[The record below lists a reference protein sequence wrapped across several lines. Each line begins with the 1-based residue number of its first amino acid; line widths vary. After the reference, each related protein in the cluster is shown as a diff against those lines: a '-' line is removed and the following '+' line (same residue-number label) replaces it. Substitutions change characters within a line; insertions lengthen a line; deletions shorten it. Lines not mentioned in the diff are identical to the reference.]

1 VVYIL
6 GINAYH
12 GGASACLTRDGQL
25 VAAVEEERFSRVKYW
40 AGFPVQAIRFVLRE
54 AGIQPQDLDHIG
66 ISRNPTA
73 NLVKKALYAFTRRP
87 SLNMVRDRLN
97 NSMKVGNLKTV
108 FCERLEVA
116 PASLKAQFHNVEHHR
131 AHMASAFFVSP
142 FEEAAI
148 FSVDG
153 MGDFVSTMWG
163 AGKGAHIEVNGEINF
178 PHSLG
183 NFYTAISQW
192 LGFTKYGDEGK
203 VMGLAPYGEPVYLDE
218 MRKIVRVQRD
228 GTFELDLDYFAHDAE
243 GVTMTWGDGAPT
255 LGRVFSGKLTQV
267 LGEPREPRTEITRQ
281 HEDVAASLQ
290 AMLEEAEFALIRK
303 LQRETGQKALCMA
316 GGVALNS
323 AFNGKVLPNTD
334 FTDIYIQPAAGDAGT
349 SLGVCYYIYHQL
361 LGKPRTFVMNDAYT
375 GPQYASEEI
384 EAALKRCGLQYNCFN
399 EGQLV
404 ERAAE
409 VVAGGNVLGWFQGRM
424 EWGPRALG
432 NRSIIADPRRHD
444 MKDILNAR
452 IKHREPFRPFAPSIL
467 RERVGEYFDQT
478 YPDPFMIK
486 VYNVLPEK
494 RDVIPAVTHVDGT
507 GRLQTVD
514 REHAPLYW
522 KLINAFGERT
532 GVPVV
537 LNTSFNENEPIV
549 CEPQEAIECFMRTR
563 MDALAIGSYLV
574 EKRA

>member
-1 VVYIL
+1 VYIL

-25 VAAVEEERFSRVKYW
+25 VAAVEEERFSRIKYW
-40 AGFPVQAIRFVLRE
+40 AGFPVQAIRFVLNE

-108 FCERLEVA
+108 FCERLDVD
-116 PASLKAQFHNVEHHR
+116 PAGLKAQFHNVEHHR

-163 AGKGAHIEVNGEINF
+163 AGKGARMEVSGEINF

-203 VMGLAPYGEPVYLDE
+203 VMGLAPYGEPAYLDE

-255 LGRVFSGKLTQV
+255 LGRVFSSKLTQV
-267 LGEPREPRTEITRQ
+267 LGEPREPRTEITKQ

-303 LQRETGQKALCMA
+303 LQRETGQRSLCMA

-323 AFNGKVLPNTD
+323 AFNGKILPNTE

-375 GPQYASEEI
+375 GPQYTGDEI
-384 EAALKRCGLQYNCFN
+384 EAALKRCGLQYECLD
-399 EGQLV
+399 ESQLV

-409 VVAGGNVLGWFQGRM
+409 VIAGGNVLGWFQGRM

-467 RERVGEYFDQT
+467 QERVGEYFDQT

-494 RDVIPAVTHVDGT
+494 RAVIPAVTHVDGT
-507 GRLQTVD
+507 GRLQTVE

-549 CEPQEAIECFMRTR
+549 CAPQEAIECFMRTR
-563 MDALAIGSYLV
+563 MDALAIGNYMV